1 MSISSRRM
9 RRSLAAVPARPPD
22 DEPVSSPAAGQVL
35 VVVPAYNEEAAL
47 PETLAE
53 LRRDC
58 PWADVVVIDDGSRDA
73 TRAVAEYHG
82 YRVISLPFNLGIGGA
97 VQTGF
102 RFAASAGYRV
112 VVQVDADGQHV
123 PAEVATL
130 VAPVM
135 AGTCDVAIGS
145 RFLIK
150 GSYRQT
156 FWRSVGIGLLARV
169 ISTLTRRRV
178 TDPTSGFR
186 AYSHAAIEHLAGEY
200 PYDYPEPEALI
211 ILSRNGFSIC
221 ELPVPMRARR
231 DGTSSIGAAVG
242 AKYMFKVLLAIGISM
257 LRPRGSRARVR
268 DGAVGRVR

>member
-1 MSISSRRM
+1 
-9 RRSLAAVPARPPD
+9 
-22 DEPVSSPAAGQVL
+22 

-47 PETLAE
+47 PETLVE

-58 PWADVVVIDDGSRDA
+58 PWADVVVVNDGSADG
-73 TRAVAEYHG
+73 TEAVAG
-82 YRVISLPFNLGIGGA
+82 AFGCRVISLPFNLGIGGA

-102 RFAASAGYRV
+102 QFAAAAGYRV

-123 PAEVATL
+123 PGEVGAL
-130 VAPVM
+130 VAPVL
-135 AGTCDVAIGS
+135 AGACDVAIGS
-145 RFLIK
+145 RFLVK

-156 FWRSVGIGLLARV
+156 FWRSVGIRLLARV
-169 ISTLTRRRV
+169 ISILTRSRV

-186 AYSHAAIEHLAGEY
+186 AYSREAVAHLATDY

-211 ILSRNGFSIC
+211 ILSRNRFRIC
-221 ELPVPMRARR
+221 EMPVPMRARR

-257 LRPRGSRARVR
+257 LRPRGPRTPVR
-268 DGAVGRVR
+268 DAQGGRVR